1 MGSTENQYSRA
12 VKGARLKFECICF
25 VGSNPTAGIIS
36 VSSVGR
42 AIVLLTIGRGFKSLT
57 ENNLVSFRVKHL
69 PLRAG
74 EVSSTLTSDTS
85 QLVQMVRIPS
95 FHLGEP
101 GSIPGLGIGSIAP
114 RGKVLIVKW
123 LSRQSLK
130 LVFRVRAP
138 VRTNFFLV
146 YICHSRCE

>member
-57 ENNLVSFRVKHL
+57 ENNLISFRVKHL
-69 PLRAG
+69 PLRDG

-101 GSIPGLGIGSIAP
+101 GSIPGLGIGSISP
-114 RGKVLIVKW
+114 RGQRRGGRLPAMLDIV
-123 LSRQSLK
+123 SLVQTQLLPQYQVCIK
-130 LVFRVRAP
+130 
-138 VRTNFFLV
+138 T
-146 YICHSRCE
+146 

>member
-1 MGSTENQYSRA
+1 M
-12 VKGARLKFECICF
+12 
-25 VGSNPTAGIIS
+25 GSNPTAGIIS

-57 ENNLVSFRVKHL
+57 ENNLISFRVKHL
-69 PLRAG
+69 PLRDG

-114 RGKVLIVKW
+114 RGQRRGGRLPALNCFAGSNPATATGVACIKI
-123 LSRQSLK
+123 
-130 LVFRVRAP
+130 
-138 VRTNFFLV
+138 N
-146 YICHSRCE
+146 

>member
-57 ENNLVSFRVKHL
+57 ENNLISFRVKHL
-69 PLRAG
+69 PLRDG

-114 RGKVLIVKW
+114 RGQRRGGRLPAMLVIA
-123 LSRQSLK
+123 SLVQTQLLPQYQVCIK
-130 LVFRVRAP
+130 
-138 VRTNFFLV
+138 T
-146 YICHSRCE
+146 

>member
-57 ENNLVSFRVKHL
+57 ENNLISFSVKHL
-69 PLRAG
+69 PLRDG

-101 GSIPGLGIGSIAP
+101 GSIPGLGIGSISP
-114 RGKVLIVKW
+114 RGQRRGGRLPAMLDIV
-123 LSRQSLK
+123 SLVQTQLLPQYQVCIK
-130 LVFRVRAP
+130 
-138 VRTNFFLV
+138 T
-146 YICHSRCE
+146 

>member
-1 MGSTENQYSRA
+1 M
-12 VKGARLKFECICF
+12 
-25 VGSNPTAGIIS
+25 GSNPTAGIIS

-57 ENNLVSFRVKHL
+57 ENNLISFRVKHL
-69 PLRAG
+69 PLRDG

-101 GSIPGLGIGSIAP
+101 GSIPGLGIGSISP
-114 RGKVLIVKW
+114 RGQRRGGRLPAMLDIV
-123 LSRQSLK
+123 SLVQTQLLPQYQVCIK
-130 LVFRVRAP
+130 
-138 VRTNFFLV
+138 T
-146 YICHSRCE
+146 